1 MSFHVM
7 RANTCADER
16 ALVATTFW
24 LRVGFVGVSV
34 MAVGLIHLLESDAH
48 ALSALALAVSG
59 GALTI
64 ASWRRGWT
72 MIARADPEPET
83 VIAPKTGVPHL
94 PHSDSLKA
102 NP

>member
-1 MSFHVM
+1 M
-7 RANTCADER
+7 RTRPHADDH

-72 MIARADPEPET
+72 MLARADPAPVET
-83 VIAPKTGVPHL
+83 VIATKTGVPHL
-94 PHSDSLKA
+94 SHSDSLKA

>member
-1 MSFHVM
+1 M
-7 RANTCADER
+7 RTSRPHADDR

-24 LRVGFVGVSV
+24 LRVGFIGVSV

-48 ALSALALAVSG
+48 GLSALALAVSG

-72 MIARADPEPET
+72 ILARADPKPVEA
-83 VIAPKTGVPHL
+83 VIAPKTDVSRL
-94 PHSDSLKA
+94 SHSDSLKA